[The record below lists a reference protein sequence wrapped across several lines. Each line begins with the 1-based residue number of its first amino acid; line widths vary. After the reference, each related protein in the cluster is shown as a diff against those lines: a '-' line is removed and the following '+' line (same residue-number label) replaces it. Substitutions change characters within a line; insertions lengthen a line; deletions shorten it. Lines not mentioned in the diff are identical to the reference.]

1 MASTVNVQTNNEM
14 SINRGKQYQIV
25 LFPFNNAATNTYMA
39 LMSFVTYYGGYY
51 LSGGFVGGLLS
62 AAAMTALTIVLSSVV
77 TGMRIFDGITDPF
90 CGAMID
96 KTNGR
101 FGKFRP
107 YMIIGNLMLAVSVII
122 MYLVIRPVEMSWLR
136 WTLFIFAYVVYV
148 LGYTAQCAVTKAGQ
162 TCITNDPH
170 QRSQFVVWNMV
181 GMIGSI
187 VLINLIGNGLLPI
200 VVDPIDAANGL
211 GAQYNPAFY
220 DILVPITI
228 LVSALYTV
236 LALIAIWK
244 KDRPEFWGI
253 DKDAKPAKFRDFM
266 NVLKENN
273 QIRWLVFS
281 AGSNKLASTIATSG
295 AVAVLIYYI
304 MMGSYNGLYIP
315 MYALSFGF
323 MGLLFV
329 IGAKVAG
336 RKGQKRVVT
345 QFTMIAFVF
354 YLGISLLLST
364 WDPSNPS
371 THLSLIHW
379 AEDNSVYFSINL
391 ITVVWI
397 ILFGFGYGAYNLA
410 SEMCIPMVA
419 DCTDYETYRTGNYV
433 PGIMGTLFS
442 LIDKL
447 VSSLATLLLSVFTVG
462 IIPALNG
469 KLPSVGI
476 DMTGFD
482 FSGVKLAAIITFCL
496 LPMSAWIVTMISM
509 YFYKL
514 DGPKLREIQAV
525 NQIRKAA
532 INMGMPKVEAMQTW
546 KTIDQ
551 VPEEYVQKE
560 KRNFNRKG
568 KDITDDNSS
577 IFDRIYHKIWGHNDD
592 ITSTPSSNPVPIPEK
607 YLQNLSTLILNT
619 ALMKE
624 DSRRD

>member
-1 MASTVNVQTNNEM
+1 MTSCVNVQTNNEV
-14 SINRGKQYQIV
+14 SINRGKKYQIV
-25 LFPFNNAATNTYMA
+25 LFPFNNAATNTYLA
-39 LMSFVTYYGGYY
+39 LMTFVTYYGGYY
-51 LSGGFVGGLLS
+51 LSGSFVGGVLS
-62 AAAMTALTIVLSSVV
+62 ATAMTALTLVLSSLV

-90 CGAMID
+90 IGAMID

-107 YMIIGNLMLAVSVII
+107 YMIIGNLMLAISVII
-122 MYLVIRPVEMSWLR
+122 MYFVIRPIEISWLR
-136 WTLFIFAYVVYV
+136 WALFIFSYVIYV

-181 GMIGSI
+181 GMVGSI

-200 VVDPIDAANGL
+200 LVEPIDAANGL

-220 DILVPITI
+220 NILVPITV
-228 LVSALYTV
+228 LVSAIYTI

-253 DKDAKPAKFRDFM
+253 DKDAKPAKFKDFI
-266 NVLKENN
+266 NVLKHNN

-315 MYALSFGF
+315 MYALSFVF
-323 MGLLFV
+323 MGIFFV
-329 IGAKVAG
+329 IGAKLAG
-336 RKGQKRVVT
+336 RKGQKRAVT
-345 QFTMIAFVF
+345 QFTMIAFIF
-354 YLGISLLLST
+354 YLGIVVLLSV
-364 WDPSNPS
+364 WDPNNPS

-379 AEDNSVYFSINL
+379 TEGGSMYFSTNL
-391 ITVVWI
+391 ITIVWI
-397 ILFGFGYGAYNLA
+397 VLFGFGYGAYNLG

-433 PGIMGTLFS
+433 PGILGTLFS

-447 VSSLATLLLSVFTVG
+447 VSSFATLLISVFTVG

-496 LPMSAWIVTMISM
+496 LPMAAWIVTLISM

-514 DGPKLREIQAV
+514 NGSKLREIQAV
-525 NQIRKAA
+525 NQVRKAA
-532 INMGMPKVEAMQTW
+532 MKMGMPKEEVMQTW

-551 VPEEYVQKE
+551 VPEEFVQKE
-560 KRNFNRKG
+560 KRHFNRKG
-568 KDITDDNSS
+568 EDITDDNSS
-577 IFDRIYHKIWGHNDD
+577 IFDRIYHKIWGHNED
-592 ITSTPSSNPVPIPEK
+592 ITSKPSANAVPIPEK
-607 YLQNLSTLILNT
+607 YIQS
-619 ALMKE
+619 
-624 DSRRD
+624 

>member
-1 MASTVNVQTNNEM
+1 MSSNANVQPNNEM
-14 SINRGKQYQIV
+14 SINRGKKYQIA

-39 LMSFVTYYGGYY
+39 LMTFVMYYGGYY
-51 LSGGFVGGLLS
+51 LSGGFVGGILT
-62 AAAMTALTIVLSSVV
+62 ATAMTALTIILSSVV
-77 TGMRIFDGITDPF
+77 TAMRIFDGITDPF

-96 KTNGR
+96 KTNGK

-107 YMIIGNLMLAVSVII
+107 YMIIGNLMLAFSVIL
-122 MYLVIRPVEMSWLR
+122 MYVLIRPIEMSWLR
-136 WTLFIFAYVVYV
+136 WVMFILAYVIYV

-162 TCITNDPH
+162 TCITNDPK

-200 VVDPIDAANGL
+200 LVDPIDAANGL

-220 DILVPITI
+220 DILVPVCI
-228 LVSALYTV
+228 LISAFYTV
-236 LALIAIWK
+236 LAVIAIWK

-253 DKDAKPAKFRDFM
+253 DKDAKPARFRDFM
-266 NVLKENN
+266 DVLKQNN

-295 AVAVLIYYI
+295 AVAVLVYYI

-329 IGAKVAG
+329 IGAKVG
-336 RKGQKRVVT
+336 GQKGQKRAVSE
-345 QFTMIAFVF
+345 FTLIAFLF
-354 YLGISLLLST
+354 YLGLVVLLSF
-364 WDPSNPS
+364 WDPNNPS

-379 AEDNSVYFSINL
+379 AEDNSIYFSTNL
-391 ITVVWI
+391 ITIVWI

-419 DCTDYETYRTGNYV
+419 DCTDYETYRSGNYV

-447 VSSLATLLLSVFTVG
+447 VSSLASLLISVFTVG
-462 IIPALNG
+462 LIPALNG

-482 FSGVKLAAIITFCL
+482 YSGVKLAAIITFCL
-496 LPMSAWIVTMISM
+496 LPMAGWIVTMISM

-514 DGPKLREIQAV
+514 SGPKLKEIQAV
-525 NQIRKAA
+525 NQVRKAA
-532 INMGMPKVEAMQTW
+532 LTMGMPKAEVMETW

-551 VPEEYVQKE
+551 VPEEYVFKE
-560 KRNFNRKG
+560 EKQINRKG
-568 KDITDDNSS
+568 KEISEEKQS
-577 IFDRIYHKIWGHNDD
+577 FFDRVYHKLWGHNDD
-592 ITSTPSSNPVPIPEK
+592 LASVPSSNAIPIPGK
-607 YLQNLSTLILNT
+607 YKQS
-619 ALMKE
+619 
-624 DSRRD
+624 